1 MTGYHMKKILYIL
14 LLLVLPLV
22 ATAQEE
28 NHGTVENTAAD
39 KYTKALGDSAYSKG
53 EYSNAIDIYEA
64 TIAESGSSLQLY
76 YNLGN
81 AYFRN
86 NMLGHAIL
94 NYERALH
101 IDPTDEDTKANLEL
115 AQSRMKDELTE
126 QYEIFLV
133 SWFRSLTAMFSLS
146 AWAVVGVVA
155 FLILL
160 ISVLLVLFNK
170 NTALRKI
177 FIAIAVVSLIATI
190 FANISAYSLYSYMN
204 DKSNAIIMKEEV
216 SLKSTPNNS
225 GTVLI
230 KVHEGRK
237 VRIAD
242 DTMTDWKKIE
252 LEDGTVGWVPFSV
265 IERI

>member
-1 MTGYHMKKILYIL
+1 MHCY
-14 LLLVLPLV
+14 
-22 ATAQEE
+22 
-28 NHGTVENTAAD
+28 
-39 KYTKALGDSAYSKG
+39 
-53 EYSNAIDIYEA
+53 
-64 TIAESGSSLQLY
+64 
-76 YNLGN
+76 
-81 AYFRN
+81 
-86 NMLGHAIL
+86 
-94 NYERALH
+94 
-101 IDPTDEDTKANLEL
+101 LEL

-230 KVHEGRK
+230 MVHEGRK
-237 VRIAD
+237 VRILEGPFAGVEGVIVRI
-242 DTMTDWKKIE
+242 KKSRRVVVELPGMLAVATTYITPDALELIE
-252 LEDGTVGWVPFSV
+252 A
-265 IERI
+265 